1 MNKKAKIIQ
10 TTMELITQQG
20 FHASPMSQIARE
32 AGVAA
37 GTIYHY
43 FPSKDELIRSA
54 YKEVKKQM
62 GDALM
67 YNFDGKKTYKEQFF
81 SFWENLFLFF
91 INNPLI
97 FNFLE
102 QYHHSPFINEQTKEE
117 GQTYYQPV
125 LDFFRE
131 GIDKQKLIPLDLELI
146 SNLIYGNIVTVSSLH
161 LRNELKIT
169 QEKLQMTIE
178 ASWNSIANN

>member
-1 MNKKAKIIQ
+1 MDKKAKIIQ

-43 FPSKDELIRSA
+43 FPSKDELIRST

-81 SFWENLFLFF
+81 SFWENLLFCAMHD
-91 INNPLI
+91 PL
-97 FNFLE
+97 F
-102 QYHHSPFINEQTKEE
+102 
-117 GQTYYQPV
+117 
-125 LDFFRE
+125 LDFHF
-131 GIDKQKLIPLDLELI
+131 
-146 SNLIYGNIVTVSSLH
+146 
-161 LRNELKIT
+161 
-169 QEKLQMTIE
+169 
-178 ASWNSIANN
+178 